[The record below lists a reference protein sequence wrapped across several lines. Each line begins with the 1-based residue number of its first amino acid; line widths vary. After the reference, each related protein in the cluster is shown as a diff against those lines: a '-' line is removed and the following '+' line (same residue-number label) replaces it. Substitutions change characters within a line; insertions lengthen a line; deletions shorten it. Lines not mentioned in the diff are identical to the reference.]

1 MAKAVHSI
9 IRVLEESRTVQ
20 FYQKAF
26 ATHGDG
32 YGHLA
37 VSAENIDGEHQRMSS
52 IGLEPIQVKEFF
64 RNSALMAKF
73 FLVQDPD
80 GYKIE
85 VLQRQGRYT

>member
-1 MAKAVHSI
+1 MKTIALLMLLALPIAAV
-9 IRVLEESRTVQ
+9 
-20 FYQKAF
+20 A
-26 ATHGDG
+26 D
-32 YGHLA
+32 
-37 VSAENIDGEHQRMSS
+37 
-52 IGLEPIQVKEFF
+52 EPIQVKEFF